1 MYVSGRRIESIGNHK
16 WGDVMKRRTF
26 LMGAGAALG
35 GIAAGFPR
43 PAVVM
48 AQGKPLSKI
57 TIGYQSLW
65 AGGGEIFETLRHTN
79 ILELNG
85 IEADFK
91 TFTFGGPLGEAAVA
105 GSIDNIYA
113 ADAPTLRAISRIPGS
128 KVLHR
133 THDQR
138 FGIVVRNDFKGST
151 LADLKGAKL
160 SGPFGTTVFPRSIQA
175 VIAAGIKEPFKDITI
190 INQDVAEQ
198 AESLKGGLVDAV
210 TTWDP
215 TYERLLQQKIGR
227 ELWRDPK
234 GSSGIQGLS
243 GPWLARNGEE
253 AAVRF
258 LKAWIIATWW
268 TSNNLAQADQWFAQT
283 SRLDASLLRV
293 ATEADRYL
301 RAPVKDIKTLDLTVT
316 DAEISESQRVIDF
329 LHEQKLLTARI
340 DAASYYDRGPLSIAQ
355 KHIAAGDFPDPA
367 KIKVVG

>member
-1 MYVSGRRIESIGNHK
+1 
-16 WGDVMKRRTF
+16 
-26 LMGAGAALG
+26 MGAGAALG

-105 GSIDNIYA
+105 GSIDNICA

-175 VIAAGIKEPFKDITI
+175 VIAAG
-190 INQDVAEQ
+190 NQGAVQGHHDHQ
-198 AESLKGGLVDAV
+198 SGMSPSRRKSLKGGLVDAV

-301 RAPVKDIKTLDLTVT
+301 RAPVKDIKN
-316 DAEISESQRVIDF
+316 SGPHRHRRRDF
-329 LHEQKLLTARI
+329 GKPEGNRL
-340 DAASYYDRGPLSIAQ
+340 
-355 KHIAAGDFPDPA
+355 PA
-367 KIKVVG
+367 

>member
-1 MYVSGRRIESIGNHK
+1 
-16 WGDVMKRRTF
+16 MKRRTF
-26 LMGAGAALG
+26 LVGAGAAIG
-35 GIAAGFPR
+35 GMAAGLPLPSIAR
-43 PAVVM
+43 
-48 AQGKPLSKI
+48 AQGKPLAKI
-57 TIGYQSLW
+57 TLGYQTLW

-113 ADAPTLRAISRIPGS
+113 ADAPTLRAVARIPGS

-138 FGIVVRNDFKGST
+138 FGIVVRNDFKGTT

-175 VIAAGIKEPFKDITI
+175 VIAAGIKQPFKEITI

-215 TYERLLQQKIGR
+215 TYERLLQQKIGK
-227 ELWRDPK
+227 ELWRDSK

-243 GPWLARNGEE
+243 GLWLARHGEE

-258 LKAWIIATWW
+258 LKAWILATWW

-283 SRLDASLLRV
+283 SRLDASLLKV

-301 RAPVKDIKTLDLTVT
+301 RSPVKDIKTLDFVVT
-316 DAEISESQRVIDF
+316 DSEIAESQGVLD
-329 LHEQKLLTARI
+329 LLQEQKLLTARI
-340 DAASYYDRGPLSIAQ
+340 EAASYYDRGPLTIAQ
-355 KHIAAGDFPDPA
+355 KQIAAGEYPDLA
-367 KIKVVG
+367 KIKIVG

>member
-1 MYVSGRRIESIGNHK
+1 
-16 WGDVMKRRTF
+16 MKRRTF
-26 LMGAGAALG
+26 LIGAGTALG
-35 GIAAGFPR
+35 GLAAGFPR
-43 PAVVM
+43 LPIIKVQA
-48 AQGKPLSKI
+48 KPLSKI
-57 TIGYQSLW
+57 TLGYQSLW

-85 IEADFK
+85 IEAEFK

-138 FGIVVRNDFKGST
+138 FGIVVRNDFKGTT

-160 SGPFGTTVFPRSIQA
+160 SGPFGTTVFPRSVQA
-175 VIAAGIKEPFKDITI
+175 VVAAGIKEPFRDLTI
-190 INQDVAEQ
+190 INQDIAEQ
-198 AESLKGGLVDAV
+198 AESLRGGLVDAV
-210 TTWDP
+210 ATWDP
-215 TYERLLQQKIGR
+215 TYERLLQQKIGK

-234 GSSGIQGLS
+234 GASGIQGLG

-253 AAVRF
+253 AAIRF
-258 LKAWIIATWW
+258 LKAWIVATWW

-293 ATEADRYL
+293 ATDADRYL
-301 RAPVKDIKTLDLTVT
+301 RAPVKDVKALDFTIT
-316 DAEISESQRVIDF
+316 ANEILESQKVLDF

-340 DAASYYDRGPLSIAQ
+340 EAAPYYDRGPLTIAQ
-355 KHIAAGDFPDPA
+355 TQIAAGDFPDPA
-367 KIKVVG
+367 KIRIVD